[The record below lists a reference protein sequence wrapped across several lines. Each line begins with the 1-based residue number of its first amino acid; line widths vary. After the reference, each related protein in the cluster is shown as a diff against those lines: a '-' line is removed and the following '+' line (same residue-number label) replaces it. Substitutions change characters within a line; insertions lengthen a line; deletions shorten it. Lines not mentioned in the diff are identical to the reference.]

1 MAKKSKDVVFDVS
14 GGSTKIDERGKLR
27 NRDADEADRGSMGS
41 KGKKKK
47 KSKIEKREAIVI
59 EDNTYKA
66 GQEKKKKKRKTS
78 DSTEV
83 ILPKKKKRL
92 PVTIEG
98 EKSLVVLKATKGDQ
112 KKLAKAQ
119 AAIEEFNELPPPVDE
134 FDAVI
139 RAKFEAQVDLAA
151 RLEEQMEDRIYA
163 RDVYALN
170 TVYNQIRE
178 MIADLRAS
186 RDVSAQVDEIQT
198 VVILPYHRVVG
209 EALGLIFF
217 HVEGSIRKFVKDGD
231 LQEEIIKKLKN
242 SIHESAVQLQGE
254 YNAATDRVRKVLL

>member
-27 NRDADEADRGSMGS
+27 NRDADEADRGSSGS

-47 KSKIEKREAIVI
+47 KSKIEKHVPVVI

-78 DSTEV
+78 DDTEV
-83 ILPKKKKRL
+83 VLPKKKKRL

-98 EKSLVVLKATKGDQ
+98 EVKNLPAVTKGSS

-119 AAIEEFNELPPPVDE
+119 AAIEEYNDLPPPVDE

-186 RDVSAQVDEIQT
+186 RDVSAQVDEIQA
-198 VVILPYHRVVG
+198 VVILPYHRSVG
-209 EALGLIFF
+209 QALSDVFY
-217 HVEGSIRKFVKDGD
+217 HTEGAIRKFVRDPD
-231 LQEEIIKKLKN
+231 LQQEIIKKLKN
-242 SIHESAVQLQGE
+242 VIHESAVELQGE
-254 YNAATDRVRKVLL
+254 YSLATERVRKALL

>member
-14 GGSTKIDERGKLR
+14 GGSTKVDERGKLR
-27 NRDADEADRGSMGS
+27 NRDADEAERGSSGS

-47 KSKIEKREAIVI
+47 KSKVEKHVPVVI

-66 GQEKKKKKRKTS
+66 GQEKKKKKRKSS
-78 DSTEV
+78 DSEEV
-83 ILPKKKKRL
+83 LPKKKKRA
-92 PVTIEG
+92 PVTLEG
-98 EKSLVVLKATKGDQ
+98 EVNKLPAVTKGSS

-119 AAIEEFNELPPPVDE
+119 AAIEEYNELPPPVDE

-186 RDVSAQVDEIQT
+186 RDVSAQVDEIQS
-198 VVILPYHRVVG
+198 VVILPYHRSVG
-209 EALGLIFF
+209 QALSDVFY
-217 HVEGSIRKFVKDGD
+217 HTEGAIRKFVRDPD
-231 LQEEIIKKLKN
+231 LQQEIIKKLKN
-242 SIHESAVQLQGE
+242 VIHESAVELQGE
-254 YNAATDRVRKVLL
+254 FSLATERVRKALL

>member
-27 NRDADEADRGSMGS
+27 NRDADEADRGSSGS

-47 KSKIEKREAIVI
+47 KSKIEKHVAVVI

-66 GQEKKKKKRKTS
+66 GQEKKKKKRKSS
-78 DSTEV
+78 DEPEAV
-83 ILPKKKKRL
+83 LPKKKKKRL
-92 PVTIEG
+92 PITIEG
-98 EKSLVVLKATKGDQ
+98 EVNKLPAVTKGSA

-119 AAIEEFNELPPPVDE
+119 AAIEEYNDLPPPVDE

-186 RDVSAQVDEIQT
+186 RDVSAQVDEIQS
-198 VVILPYHRVVG
+198 VVILPYHRAVG
-209 EALGLIFF
+209 QALSDVFYYT
-217 HVEGSIRKFVKDGD
+217 EGAIRKFVRDPD
-231 LQEEIIKKLKN
+231 LQQEIIKKLKN
-242 SIHESAVQLQGE
+242 TIHECAVELQGE
-254 YNAATDRVRKVLL
+254 YSLATERVRKALL